1 MLKGGMDAGFVQTGM
16 VDDSTQIMRA
26 TLQELQD
33 QGLSAEDAATAMAG
47 DLVAL
52 AQAYEATGQELP
64 EDLAAAMADAGIEV
78 QERQIDILADIRD
91 GIGKLSGQTFGAAN
105 GFGSSPMPLNGR
117 GPYSPAM
124 APNMGGGLGP
134 MIQTHAGEG
143 VLIIPKK
150 KFGAA
155 QGLGRDGQDVGGR
168 AGANVSFGQ
177 EINVTVEGASPED
190 IVDEVELAF
199 RQRRGTLIQSV
210 RDALGDR

>member
-1 MLKGGMDAGFVQTGM
+1 
-16 VDDSTQIMRA
+16 
-26 TLQELQD
+26 
-33 QGLSAEDAATAMAG
+33 
-47 DLVAL
+47 
-52 AQAYEATGQELP
+52 
-64 EDLAAAMADAGIEV
+64 
-78 QERQIDILADIRD
+78 
-91 GIGKLSGQTFGAAN
+91 
-105 GFGSSPMPLNGR
+105 
-117 GPYSPAM
+117 M